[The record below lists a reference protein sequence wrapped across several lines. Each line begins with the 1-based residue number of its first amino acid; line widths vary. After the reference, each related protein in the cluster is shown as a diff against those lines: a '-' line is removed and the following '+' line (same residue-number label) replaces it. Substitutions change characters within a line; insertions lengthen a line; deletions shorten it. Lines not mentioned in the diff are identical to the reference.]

1 MLIRQIYK
9 PNNEMRKTMFQNHRL
24 SYDDD
29 DLLRRKSPLAS
40 KRRETVQRGN
50 DSARRPKC
58 SVSAAPVE
66 SGRRDV
72 GANSLLST
80 LLRYL
85 ASLLA
90 GSTLASLMPPAEYNC
105 SVSAIREVTNPNVLC
120 RAIILE
126 RCRKTGAAF
135 RSSHQGG
142 WMGGWVKMEMGVRG
156 EEGMCERFC
165 EPNAGDSFVVCD
177 F

>member
-1 MLIRQIYK
+1 MVAFSWQTLPTIVWCIGRLAQRRAPSLLVGGGLFFSTMLIRQIYK

-90 GSTLASLMPPAEYNC
+90 GSTLASLMPPTKYNSSLSVAEKQ
-105 SVSAIREVTNPNVLC
+105 AQH
-120 RAIILE
+120 LE
-126 RCRKTGAAF
+126 AAT
-135 RSSHQGG
+135 RV
-142 WMGGWVKMEMGVRG
+142 GGWVGG
-156 EEGMCERFC
+156 
-165 EPNAGDSFVVCD
+165 
-177 F
+177 

>member
-1 MLIRQIYK
+1 MATDGGVLVADTTHHRVVHWAPGAEAGTVVAGRRRSFFSTMLIRQIYK
-9 PNNEMRKTMFQNHRL
+9 RNNEMRKTMFQNHRL

-90 GSTLASLMPPAEYNC
+90 GSTLASLMPPTKYNSSLSVAEKQ
-105 SVSAIREVTNPNVLC
+105 AQH
-120 RAIILE
+120 LE
-126 RCRKTGAAF
+126 AAT
-135 RSSHQGG
+135 RV
-142 WMGGWVKMEMGVRG
+142 GGWVGG
-156 EEGMCERFC
+156 
-165 EPNAGDSFVVCD
+165 
-177 F
+177 

>member
-1 MLIRQIYK
+1 MVAFSWQTLPTIVWCIGRLAQRRAPSLLVGGGLFFSTMLIRQIYK
-9 PNNEMRKTMFQNHRL
+9 PNSEMRKTMFQNHRL

-40 KRRETVQRGN
+40 KRRETIQRGN

-90 GSTLASLMPPAEYNC
+90 GSTLASLMPPTKYNSSLSVAE
-105 SVSAIREVTNPNVLC
+105 
-120 RAIILE
+120 
-126 RCRKTGAAF
+126 KTGAAF
-135 RSSHQGG
+135 RSSHQ
-142 WMGGWVKMEMGVRG
+142 
-156 EEGMCERFC
+156 EGCEC
-165 EPNAGDSFVVCD
+165 PSG
-177 F
+177 